1 MVGPNPEQGVFQ
13 DDWFFHPEMNFKFKI
28 PAAWLKENSPS
39 AVAAGDSTGSAVVM
53 LEIESNYTSAV
64 EAAKDYAANIQKKTG
79 NTVKVNSKNI
89 NGFNSKSIAF
99 EGKQKNEMIKV
110 SIYWI
115 EYNNLI
121 FKFSGVSTPKL
132 ENNVNTTI
140 ESFSKTTTSD
150 LQSIT
155 MRKLKVIETKEGED
169 IQTLFARTKNVLQAD
184 LTAAING
191 INIDKIFGAGELIK
205 IVVEVPYNK

>member
-1 MVGPNPEQGVFQ
+1 
-13 DDWFFHPEMNFKFKI
+13 
-28 PAAWLKENSPS
+28 
-39 AVAAGDSTGSAVVM
+39 
-53 LEIESNYTSAV
+53 
-64 EAAKDYAANIQKKTG
+64 
-79 NTVKVNSKNI
+79 
-89 NGFNSKSIAF
+89 
-99 EGKQKNEMIKV
+99 
-110 SIYWI
+110 
-115 EYNNLI
+115 
-121 FKFSGVSTPKL
+121 VSTPKL